1 MDIFRLIQEL
11 PIEYLMLGAST
22 LLLLSVF
29 ASQVSGRIGIP
40 ALVLFLLIGML
51 AGSEGPGGIGF
62 DYPAFAQSLGV
73 VALTLILFSGGL
85 DTNWQQIRQ
94 VVWKGLALSTI
105 GVFLTAGLVAWFAIS
120 FLGLAV
126 LDSMLL
132 GAIVSSTDAAA
143 VFAELRSQQARLRG
157 HLSPLL
163 EFESG
168 SNDPMAVFLTVGL
181 VGVLSERET
190 AMSIVL
196 MFFRHMVLGG
206 LIGYSMGAA
215 MAALMRHVRVENDGL
230 YAVLSLAVAL
240 FTYGMTASVGGNGF
254 LAVYVAGI
262 RAGSSEFEQLHSLRR
277 FHEAQAWLMQILMFL
292 TLGLQVF
299 PSHILPVIGIGLI
312 LSLFLM
318 LIARP
323 TAVFITLFA
332 SSLTVKEK
340 LLISWGGL
348 RGAVP
353 IILATFPLIA
363 GLPQSKMIFNLV
375 FFIVLT
381 SILLQGTSL
390 PLIARWL
397 GLSNPKLLPVRTVE
411 NG

>member
-1 MDIFRLIQEL
+1 
-11 PIEYLMLGAST
+11 
-22 LLLLSVF
+22 
-29 ASQVSGRIGIP
+29 
-40 ALVLFLLIGML
+40 
-51 AGSEGPGGIGF
+51 
-62 DYPAFAQSLGV
+62 
-73 VALTLILFSGGL
+73 
-85 DTNWQQIRQ
+85 
-94 VVWKGLALSTI
+94 
-105 GVFLTAGLVAWFAIS
+105 
-120 FLGLAV
+120 
-126 LDSMLL
+126 
-132 GAIVSSTDAAA
+132 
-143 VFAELRSQQARLRG
+143 
-157 HLSPLL
+157 
-163 EFESG
+163 
-168 SNDPMAVFLTVGL
+168 MAVFLTVGL

-240 FTYGMTASVGGNGF
+240 FASGVDPASVGGNGL

-299 PSHILPVIGIGLI
+299 PVSYSSRDRNWIDPVPVSNVSYSAADGGL
-312 LSLFLM
+312 L
-318 LIARP
+318 
-323 TAVFITLFA
+323 TLFA

-353 IILATFPLIA
+353 E
-363 GLPQSKMIFNLV
+363 SY
-375 FFIVLT
+375 
-381 SILLQGTSL
+381 L
-390 PLIARWL
+390 PLFH
-397 GLSNPKLLPVRTVE
+397 S
-411 NG
+411 

>member
-11 PIEYLMLGAST
+11 PIEHLLLGASS
-22 LLLLSVF
+22 LLLLSVL
-29 ASQVSGRIGIP
+29 ASQVSGRVGIP
-40 ALVLFLLIGML
+40 ALLLFLLIGML
-51 AGSEGPGGIGF
+51 AGSEGPGGIEF

-85 DTNWQQIRQ
+85 DTNWRQIRQ

-105 GVFLTAGLVAWFAIS
+105 GVCLTAGFVAWFAVW
-120 FLGLAV
+120 FLGFAP
-126 LDSMLL
+126 LDGMLL

-143 VFAELRSQQARLRG
+143 VFAVLRSQHARLRG
-157 HLSPLL
+157 HLTPLL

-181 VGVLSERET
+181 ISVLTEQET
-190 AMSIVL
+190 ALSMVP
-196 MFFRHMVLGG
+196 MFFRQMILGG

-215 MAALMRHVRVENDGL
+215 MAVLMRHVRLENEGL

-254 LAVYVAGI
+254 LAVYVAGV
-262 RAGSSEFEQLHSLRR
+262 RAGSSDIKQLDSLRR

-299 PSHILPVIGIGLI
+299 PSHVVPVIGIGMI

-318 LIARP
+318 VIARP
-323 TAVFITLFA
+323 TAVFITLFPTE
-332 SSLTVKEK
+332 LTVKEK

-375 FFIVLT
+375 FFIVVT

-390 PLIARWL
+390 PPIARKL
-397 GLSNPKLLPVRTVE
+397 DLSNPDLRPVRTTE
-411 NG
+411 TR

>member
-1 MDIFRLIQEL
+1 
-11 PIEYLMLGAST
+11 
-22 LLLLSVF
+22 
-29 ASQVSGRIGIP
+29 
-40 ALVLFLLIGML
+40 
-51 AGSEGPGGIGF
+51 
-62 DYPAFAQSLGV
+62 
-73 VALTLILFSGGL
+73 
-85 DTNWQQIRQ
+85 
-94 VVWKGLALSTI
+94 
-105 GVFLTAGLVAWFAIS
+105 
-120 FLGLAV
+120 
-126 LDSMLL
+126 MLL

-143 VFAELRSQQARLRG
+143 VFAVLRSQHARLRG
-157 HLSPLL
+157 HLTPLL

-181 VGVLSERET
+181 ISVLTEQET
-190 AMSIVL
+190 ALSMVP
-196 MFFRHMVLGG
+196 MFFRQMILGG

-215 MAALMRHVRVENDGL
+215 MAVLMRHVRLENEGL

-254 LAVYVAGI
+254 LAVYVAGV
-262 RAGSSEFEQLHSLRR
+262 RAGSSDIKQLDSLRR

-299 PSHILPVIGIGLI
+299 PSHVVPVIGIGMI

-318 LIARP
+318 VIARP
-323 TAVFITLFA
+323 TAVFITLFPTE
-332 SSLTVKEK
+332 LTVKEK

-375 FFIVLT
+375 FFIVVT

-390 PLIARWL
+390 PPIARKL
-397 GLSNPKLLPVRTVE
+397 DLSNPDLRPVRTTE
-411 NG
+411 TR

>member
-1 MDIFRLIQEL
+1 MDVLRLIQEL
-11 PIEYLMLGAST
+11 PIEHLLLGISS

-29 ASQVSGRIGIP
+29 ASQASGKIGIP
-40 ALVLFLLIGML
+40 ALLLFLVIGML
-51 AGSEGPGGIGF
+51 AGSEGPGGIEF
-62 DYPAFAQSLGV
+62 DYPVLAQSLGV

-85 DTNWQQIRQ
+85 DTNWQQVRG
-94 VVWKGLALSTI
+94 VLWKGLALSTL
-105 GVFLTAGLVAWFAIS
+105 GVCITAALVALFAVWS
-120 FLGLAV
+120 FDFAP
-126 LDSMLL
+126 LDALLL

-143 VFAELRSQQARLRG
+143 VFAVLRSRQARLRG
-157 HLSPLL
+157 QLTPLL

-181 VGVLSERET
+181 ITLLTQAGT
-190 AMSIVL
+190 ALDIVS
-196 MFFRHMVLGG
+196 MFFHQMILGA
-206 LIGYSMGAA
+206 LIGYSMGAGMGA
-215 MAALMRHVRVENDGL
+215 VMRHVRLEYEGL

-254 LAVYVAGI
+254 LAVYLAGLTG
-262 RAGSSEFEQLHSLRR
+262 GSSEIKQLDSLRR

-299 PSHILPVIGIGLI
+299 PSHIIPVLGMGLI
-312 LSLFLM
+312 LSVFLM

-323 TAVFITLFA
+323 AAVFITLFPTQ
-332 SSLTVKEK
+332 LTAKEK
-340 LLISWGGL
+340 LLVSWGGL

-390 PLIARWL
+390 PIMAQRL
-397 GLSNPKLLPVRTVE
+397 GLSSPELRPVRTTR
-411 NG
+411 NS

>member
-22 LLLLSVF
+22 LLLLSVI

-51 AGSEGPGGIGF
+51 AGSEGPGGSGF

-143 VFAELRSQQARLRG
+143 VFAVLRSQQARLRG

>member
-143 VFAELRSQQARLRG
+143 VFAVLRSQQARLRG

-196 MFFRHMVLGG
+196 MFFRHMAQ
-206 LIGYSMGAA
+206 GA
-215 MAALMRHVRVENDGL
+215 H
-230 YAVLSLAVAL
+230 
-240 FTYGMTASVGGNGF
+240 
-254 LAVYVAGI
+254 
-262 RAGSSEFEQLHSLRR
+262 
-277 FHEAQAWLMQILMFL
+277 WL
-292 TLGLQVF
+292 
-299 PSHILPVIGIGLI
+299 
-312 LSLFLM
+312 
-318 LIARP
+318 
-323 TAVFITLFA
+323 
-332 SSLTVKEK
+332 
-340 LLISWGGL
+340 
-348 RGAVP
+348 
-353 IILATFPLIA
+353 
-363 GLPQSKMIFNLV
+363 
-375 FFIVLT
+375 
-381 SILLQGTSL
+381 
-390 PLIARWL
+390 
-397 GLSNPKLLPVRTVE
+397 
-411 NG
+411 

>member
-143 VFAELRSQQARLRG
+143 VFAVLRSQQARLRG